1 MGKDDKKAPFKNA
14 EESNLLSGT
23 GNLKHPFKRKIP
35 VLGNPLKL
43 STNLSVTP
51 MTHRLGDVVEF
62 LHFTK
67 VLSYDR
73 TLLWLGRPD

>member
-1 MGKDDKKAPFKNA
+1 MVLTGLNPPKK
-14 EESNLLSGT
+14 
-23 GNLKHPFKRKIP
+23 
-35 VLGNPLKL
+35 
-43 STNLSVTP
+43 
-51 MTHRLGDVVEF
+51 LGDVVEF